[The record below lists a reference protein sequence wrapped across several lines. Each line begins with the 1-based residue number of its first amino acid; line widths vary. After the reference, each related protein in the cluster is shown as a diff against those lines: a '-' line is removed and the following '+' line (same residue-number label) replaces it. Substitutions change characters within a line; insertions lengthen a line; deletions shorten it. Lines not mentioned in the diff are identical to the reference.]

1 MVLISK
7 NEYRMESLVMK
18 KVSLSLLISIL
29 AITSFSACSPI
40 KAEATSSSVLAKRN
54 DLLTKE
60 NITFIASLLEKSAPV
75 VLNDEVLTS
84 KGDIPKLI
92 WFDKLQSW
100 TGEFVSLTSSK
111 RFIDGNSKE
120 VIISTLKKYYTSS
133 KAEEIFAFYFKKG
146 DDGTYECIE
155 TEGFSSSLQGILEG
169 LKVNIQKKN
178 ETNTSVLFTG
188 FGYDSFNFKEIQKS
202 AIKVQFNLV
211 KNKDHYLIDDMIDLD

>member
-1 MVLISK
+1 
-7 NEYRMESLVMK
+7 MK
-18 KVSLSLLISIL
+18 KICLSLLISLL
-29 AITSFSACSPI
+29 AITSNSAWIPI
-40 KAEATSSSVLAKRN
+40 KAEAASNSVITKRN

-60 NITFIASLLEKSAPV
+60 NITFIASLLEKSAPA
-75 VLNDEVLTS
+75 VLNDQVLTS

-100 TGEFVSLTSSK
+100 TGEFLSLTRSK

-133 KAEEIFAFYFKKG
+133 KAEEIFSFYFKKREN
-146 DDGTYECIE
+146 GTYECIE

-178 ETNTSVLFTG
+178 ETNTSVLFEG
-188 FGYDSFNFKEIQKS
+188 FGYDSFNFKETRKS

-211 KNKDHYLIDDMIDLD
+211 KEKDHYLIEDIADLD

>member
-1 MVLISK
+1 
-7 NEYRMESLVMK
+7 MESLVMK
-18 KVSLSLLISIL
+18 KVYLFLLISIL
-29 AITSFSACSPI
+29 AITSISAWNPT
-40 KAEATSSSVLAKRN
+40 KAEAANASVVTQKN
-54 DLLTKE
+54 DKLTKE
-60 NITFIASLLEKSAPV
+60 NITFIASLLENSAPD
-75 VLNDEVLTS
+75 VLTDKILTS

-100 TGEFVSLTSSK
+100 TGDFLSLTRSK

-133 KAEEIFAFYFKKG
+133 KAEEIFSFYFKKREN
-146 DDGTYECIE
+146 GTYECIE

-178 ETNTSVLFTG
+178 ATNTSVLFEG
-188 FGYDSFNFKEIQKS
+188 FGYDSFNFKETQKS

-211 KNKDHYLIDDMIDLD
+211 KNKDHYLINDIIDLD